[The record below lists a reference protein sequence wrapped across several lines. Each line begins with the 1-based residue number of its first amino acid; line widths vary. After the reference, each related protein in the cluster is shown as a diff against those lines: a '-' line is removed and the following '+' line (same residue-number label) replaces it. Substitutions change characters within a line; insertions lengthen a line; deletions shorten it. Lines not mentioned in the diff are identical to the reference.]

1 MNVELKNRKG
11 EPIVHNVLAHNVLLS
26 EGGGTL
32 KEWIDKMGADTF
44 DQLWDMA
51 CKQMNNCGSRN
62 PQLEKP
68 YELGGVRLT
77 REEAMYS
84 FVKTAGYL
92 GVDFTSLAYSDTVL
106 KATFPLGRTRM
117 FPTILTS
124 AFEGCSNLEV
134 VQMCI
139 SYLIASNY
147 TTAFM
152 NCKKLREIKGVLQGA
167 GVAKTNTFLGCAALE
182 EVRLFTAVDVSF
194 ADSPLLSYESL
205 EYLVKNAS
213 NTGPITV
220 TVHADVYA
228 KLTGGEGS
236 EQRWQ
241 QLFNDAQ
248 AKQIAFVSG

>member
-1 MNVELKNRKG
+1 MNVVLKNRKG

-32 KEWIDKMGADTF
+32 KEWIEKMGTDTF

-84 FVKTAGYL
+84 FVKTAGAHSINFNSMFVQDY
-92 GVDFTSLAYSDTVL
+92 VL
-106 KATFPLGRTRM
+106 KATFPMTKVRAVGSTWASTFGMCVNLESVTLCQSYIIAGDM
-117 FPTILTS
+117 S
-124 AFEGCSNLEV
+124 GAFVGCS
-134 VQMCI
+134 
-139 SYLIASNY
+139 
-147 TTAFM
+147 
-152 NCKKLREIKGVLQGA
+152 KLRTINGIIQGSGIKNG
-167 GVAKTNTFLGCAALE
+167 TFSQCKALE
-182 EVRLFTAVDVSF
+182 EVRIMTAVDVSF

-213 NTGPITV
+213 NTAPITV

-241 QLFNDAQ
+241 QVFNDAQ
-248 AKQIAFVSG
+248 AKQIAIVSA